1 MSDNYDVVI
10 IGGGPGGYVAA
21 IKAAQL
27 GLKTACVE
35 MRGSLGGTCLNV
47 GCIPSKAL
55 LHASEIFDEANGGM
69 QKFGISTGKVS
80 IDVSKLMD
88 HKDGIVTD
96 LTNGIAF
103 LFKKNKVD
111 YIKGRGKVAAA
122 GKVDVELTDGGTQ
135 SITTKNIVIATGSD
149 VASLPGIEIDEKM
162 VVSSTGAL
170 DLPKVPKHMVVIGGG
185 VIGLELGSVWK
196 RLGAEVTVVEYM
208 DRITPEMD
216 GEVSKTFARILKKQG
231 FKFKLKSK
239 VTGIKTTKTGA
250 TVSVEPAAGG
260 DSEKIKADVVLV
272 SVGRRPYTEGLG
284 LTEAGV
290 KMTERGQ
297 VEINDHFETNISGV
311 YAIGDVVRGAMLAH
325 KAEDEGVAV
334 AEIIAGYAG
343 HVNYDAIPGVIY
355 TMPEVASV
363 GKTEEQLKEAEIAYH
378 SGKFPFTANSRAKAN
393 SQTDG
398 FVKILSSQAD
408 DTVLGAHIIGA
419 DAGNMIAELAL
430 AIEKGITAE
439 DIAYT
444 SHAHPTESEATK
456 EAAMA
461 AGGLPIHM

>member
-1 MSDNYDVVI
+1 
-10 IGGGPGGYVAA
+10 
-21 IKAAQL
+21 
-27 GLKTACVE
+27 
-35 MRGSLGGTCLNV
+35 
-47 GCIPSKAL
+47 
-55 LHASEIFDEANGGM
+55 
-69 QKFGISTGKVS
+69 
-80 IDVSKLMD
+80 
-88 HKDGIVTD
+88 
-96 LTNGIAF
+96 
-103 LFKKNKVD
+103 
-111 YIKGRGKVAAA
+111 
-122 GKVDVELTDGGTQ
+122 
-135 SITTKNIVIATGSD
+135 
-149 VASLPGIEIDEKM
+149 M
-162 VVSSTGAL
+162 VVF
-170 DLPKVPKHMVVIGGG
+170 GGG

-208 DRITPEMD
+208 DRVTPEMD

-231 FKFKLKSK
+231 FKFKFKSK
-239 VTGIKTTKTGA
+239 VTGVKTTKTTA

-260 DSEKIKADVVLV
+260 DAEKIKADAVLV

-284 LTEAGV
+284 LEEAGV
-290 KMTERGQ
+290 KMTDHGQ
-297 VEINDHFETNISGV
+297 VEINDHFETNIPGV

-363 GKTEEQLKEAEIAYH
+363 GKTEEQLKEAGIAYNL
-378 SGKFPFTANSRAKAN
+378 GKFPFTANSRAKAN

-398 FVKILSSQAD
+398 FVKILSSQTD

-419 DAGNMIAELAL
+419 DAGNMIAELSL
-430 AIEKGITAE
+430 AIEKGIRTE
-439 DIAYT
+439 DVAYT
-444 SHAHPTESEATK
+444 CHAHPTESEATK